1 MNKGQIIWSLFKQGG
16 ITPRRVSNLTRL
28 YLSYPTKNPNVKGYP
43 AILMIEPTN
52 FCNLKCPLCPTGNDS
67 LTAPKGYMDF
77 EDYKKII
84 DEMGDYLLNVTLWNF
99 GEPFLHKQISDM
111 IDYAKKK

>member
-1 MNKGQIIWSLFKQGG
+1 
-16 ITPRRVSNLTRL
+16 
-28 YLSYPTKNPNVKGYP
+28 
-43 AILMIEPTN
+43 
-52 FCNLKCPLCPTGNDS
+52 
-67 LTAPKGYMDF
+67 MDF